1 MAFTTCQ
8 RISSLL
14 LLAILTSCP
23 DKEIL
28 CHDIQY
34 KSFSQKRIPTLR
46 QNSYYT
52 KGARHMISMNGEYFT
67 RQLQKR
73 KSQITK

>member
-34 KSFSQKRIPTLR
+34 KSFSQKRIPALR
-46 QNSYYT
+46 KNSYCT
-52 KGARHMISMNGEYFT
+52 KGARYVIIMKGEYIT